1 MAAHVPQPAATGRIP
16 PSEASRREKIAIQDA
31 SAYIL
36 RLGVVISVV
45 VMLFGLGLALF
56 HGHLTKE
63 QILTHTVSTDWP
75 KLGQSLRRFDGFAFM
90 DLGVLLLVLTPILRV
105 ATAMLL
111 FAVEEHDRLY
121 TVVTFLVLVMTV
133 SSLLFIS

>member
-1 MAAHVPQPAATGRIP
+1 MAARAPKPATFDHNGPTQRD
-16 PSEASRREKIAIQDA
+16 KIAIQDA

-45 VMLFGLGLALF
+45 VMFFGLVLALF
-56 HGHLTKE
+56 HNGLTKHE
-63 QILTHTVSTDWP
+63 ILTHTVSTDWP

-105 ATAMLL
+105 ATATLL
-111 FAVEEHDRLY
+111 FAVEEHDRFY